1 MTNDIRTYEDLLE
14 EKARL
19 KLLLSA
25 QKDLVR
31 ADINDIKQELI
42 PVRKAL
48 GVVGKFT
55 SRENRNSMLTLAADT
70 AIDMLVRRVFLAK
83 AGFFTRM
90 IVPFIMKNFSS
101 HVIAENK
108 EKILSKIA
116 SLFGKAKE
124 NGTAPHADFSYNT
137 NAGAEEQED

>member
-1 MTNDIRTYEDLLE
+1 MTKDIRTYEDLLE

-31 ADINDIKQELI
+31 ADINVIKQELI

-48 GVVGKFT
+48 GIVGKFT
-55 SRENRNSMLTLAADT
+55 SRENRISMLTLAADT
-70 AIDMLVRRVFLAK
+70 AIDMLVRKVFLAK

-124 NGTAPHADFSYNT
+124 NGTAHADFSYNT
-137 NAGAEEQED
+137 STGSEEQED